1 MNEHVSTP
9 INGNAAWLVQLS
21 LPIAFAADTSHMRPI
36 RISQNLDPV
45 ISVLSH
51 NDVAVPVEGN
61 AVRLVELAGAGAFR
75 SADSPDTSTVGAP
88 QNLQAMIQL
97 ISDNKISIIVYGDE
111 PAEKSVSLQEQQGGS
126 SLHRILQLAKP
137 TADFPESALYLDAN
151 GKHRCGSNGDR
162 WNSSHFSSI
171 GCTCDGLRLQP
182 AADTVK
188 GRKRCILDP
197 ELCLELRNLSL
208 QFHQLAGLV
217 AALPSDSC
225 ACVGGGGVVRQNRY
239 LSYFCLGIIDFD
251 YPWPQSLATH

>member
-61 AVRLVELAGAGAFR
+61 AVRLVELAGARAFF
-75 SADSPDTSTVGAP
+75 ADSPDISTVGTS

-111 PAEKSVSLQEQQGGS
+111 PAEKSVCKGNKGQQLTS
-126 SLHRILQLAKP
+126 D
-137 TADFPESALYLDAN
+137 TAAGQAHGRLY
-151 GKHRCGSNGDR
+151 
-162 WNSSHFSSI
+162 
-171 GCTCDGLRLQP
+171 
-182 AADTVK
+182 
-188 GRKRCILDP
+188 RKR
-197 ELCLELRNLSL
+197 
-208 QFHQLAGLV
+208 
-217 AALPSDSC
+217 
-225 ACVGGGGVVRQNRY
+225 VV
-239 LSYFCLGIIDFD
+239 
-251 YPWPQSLATH
+251 P

>member
-1 MNEHVSTP
+1 MNASIDVPVMNEHVSTP

-21 LPIAFAADTSHMRPI
+21 LPTAFAADTSHMRPI

-111 PAEKSVSLQEQQGGS
+111 PAEKSVCKGNKGQQLTS
-126 SLHRILQLAKP
+126 D
-137 TADFPESALYLDAN
+137 TAAGQAHGRLY
-151 GKHRCGSNGDR
+151 
-162 WNSSHFSSI
+162 
-171 GCTCDGLRLQP
+171 
-182 AADTVK
+182 
-188 GRKRCILDP
+188 RKR
-197 ELCLELRNLSL
+197 
-208 QFHQLAGLV
+208 
-217 AALPSDSC
+217 
-225 ACVGGGGVVRQNRY
+225 VV
-239 LSYFCLGIIDFD
+239 
-251 YPWPQSLATH
+251 P